1 MSQPRWQTQ
10 AGSLGTY
17 PTGIPI
23 SIQLVAFPEVP
34 ATLVSYT
41 LLSGELPS
49 GTSKSP
55 LKLSYSG
62 LLSGTP
68 ENISTEKTSTFTIR
82 AKDDLNNIR
91 DRTFSLTI
99 SGSNRPRFT
108 VQSGELLHIPDS
120 VYVEYH
126 MNYSNPI
133 ADNEVTVSVSSG
145 SLPPGLYMDPTGVIK
160 GYPDIPILGD
170 RSPTTKTY
178 TFSAQLRSAL
188 GDDLNVY
195 SITVVNQQ
203 LRSPPNTRLPVI
215 LNKKPLSEPI
225 PKDNLNYDYYL
236 LNGKKI
242 STIRANEQFSFKV
255 IGHDFDRNDII
266 YQFGDLPPGLVGDP
280 KTGWITGIPVIP
292 DRTIKKY
299 DVSVSVAKKN
309 VTEIISQPEI
319 FTILV
324 TNQIPEDIV
333 WVTNSDLG
341 TIFNGTVSTLELEA
355 TSTLNL
361 VYRITEGSLPPNL
374 VLLETGEIV
383 GRVAEQPTEYILPE
397 GANTLY
403 TFTVEALNP
412 NNPALSKFQTFTLT
426 VHQYYPKPLENV
438 YFKAASTIAHKR
450 VINDLLTNEDIIPNG
465 MLYRP
470 RDPYYGK
477 AKDVRII
484 QAYGIEASTVNDYVN
499 AVRENHYRRTIV
511 LGEIQTAVATDND
524 GNVIYEVVY
533 SKVVD
538 DLVNEKDISVSKT
551 IVWPRPIN
559 LRLGPWTINN
569 SSIKANN
576 TQLHTNLSPGNIST
590 LNSGSLENM
599 RKELTSNINQNV
611 DSRLL
616 PQWMVTQQTDST
628 TLGFV
633 LAWVICY
640 TKPGMSATVK
650 NNIEMMW
657 GHKLNEID
665 FTIDRYVVDKS
676 ATYNWNT
683 NLAVPTWN
691 SLPSGVPVPDPFDSK
706 DIVVL
711 FPRKTILPKEI
722 E

>member
-17 PTGIPI
+17 PAGIPI

-49 GTSKSP
+49 GT
-55 LKLSYSG
+55 LKLSYTG
-62 LLSGTP
+62 MLSGIP
-68 ENISTEKTSTFTIR
+68 ENISTEKTATFTVR

-91 DRTFSLTI
+91 DRTFTLTV

-108 VQSGELLHIPDS
+108 VPSGELLHIRDS
-120 VYVEYH
+120 EYVEYH
-126 MNYSNPI
+126 MHYSNPI
-133 ADNEVTVSVSSG
+133 SDNKVTVTVSSG
-145 SLPPGLYMDPTGVIK
+145 SLPPGLYMDAAGIIK
-160 GYPDIPILGD
+160 GYPEMPILGD
-170 RSPTTKTY
+170 HSPTTKTY
-178 TFSAQLRSAL
+178 TFSTQLRSEL

-195 SITVVNQQ
+195 AITVVNQQ
-203 LRSPPNTRLPVI
+203 LRNPPNTRLPVI
-215 LNKKPLSEPI
+215 LNKHPLNEPI
-225 PKDNLNYDYYL
+225 PKDDLFYDYYL
-236 LNGKKI
+236 LNGRKI
-242 STIRANEQFSFKV
+242 STIRANEQFSFKI
-255 IGHDFDRNDII
+255 IGYDFDRNDII
-266 YQFGDLPPGLVGDP
+266 YQFGDLPHGLVGDT
-280 KTGWITGIPVIP
+280 KTGWITGSPILP
-292 DRTIKKY
+292 DNSIKSY

-309 VTEIISQPEI
+309 VTSIASQHEI

-324 TNQIPEDIV
+324 TNNVPEDIV
-333 WVTNSDLG
+333 WVTDSNLG
-341 TIFNGTVSTLELEA
+341 TIFNGTVSSLVLEA
-355 TSTLNL
+355 TSTLDL

-374 VLLETGEIV
+374 VLLDTGEIV

-397 GANTLY
+397 GTDTTY

-412 NNPALSKFQTFTLT
+412 NNPALSKFQTFTL
-426 VHQYYPKPLENV
+426 VVNQYYPEPLENV
-438 YFKAASTIAHKR
+438 YFKAASSIEQKR
-450 VINDLLTNEDIIPNG
+450 SLNSLLTNESIIPTE

-470 RDPYYGK
+470 QDPYYGK

-484 QAYGIEASTVNDYVN
+484 QAYGIRSSTVDDYIN
-499 AVRENHYRRTIV
+499 AVRKNHYQRSIV
-511 LGEIQTAVATDND
+511 LGEIQTAVATDSK
-524 GNVIYEVVY
+524 GNILYEVVY

-538 DLVNEKDISVSKT
+538 DLVNDKGVSVTKT
-551 IVWPRPIN
+551 ITWPRPIN
-559 LRLGPWTINN
+559 LRLGPWNVNN
-569 SSIKANN
+569 STIKVSNSLLN
-576 TQLHTNLSPGNIST
+576 TNLSPGNTQT

-599 RKELTSNINQNV
+599 RKELTANIGQNV

-616 PQWMVTQQTDST
+616 PLWMVTQQNNSS

-640 TKPGMSATVK
+640 TKPGMSATIK
-650 NNIEMMW
+650 TNIETMW
-657 GHKLNEID
+657 GHSLNEID
-665 FTIDRYVVDKS
+665 FTIDRYIVDKS